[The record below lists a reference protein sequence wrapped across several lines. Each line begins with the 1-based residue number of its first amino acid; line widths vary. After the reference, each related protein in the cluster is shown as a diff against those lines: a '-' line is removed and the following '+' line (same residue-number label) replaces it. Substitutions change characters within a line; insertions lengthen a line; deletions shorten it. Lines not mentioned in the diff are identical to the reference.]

1 LRRQWARRLAADDP
15 RHATSNG
22 VLRESGLEYLQVG
35 DYLVH
40 KRGAAASN
48 GATSH

>member
-1 LRRQWARRLAADDP
+1 
-15 RHATSNG
+15 
-22 VLRESGLEYLQVG
+22 LEYLQVG